1 MFLSLLKSQGEGKK
15 RSWWL
20 LLLKRWL
27 QKKPDEAIQS
37 PQPRPV

>member
-27 QKKPDEAIQS
+27 QKA
-37 PQPRPV
+37 